1 MANFKTQQVDVQD
14 ENANVS
20 INVLPATGH
29 ILPFAG
35 PSNKIPT
42 GWVLCDGT
50 NGTPDLRGKVPG
62 GIANESYGSNQE
74 HNHSI
79 SLNYGSINPNT
90 GLFVSQRFNTAT
102 VSDSASISSANVGGN
117 SVNHNHGS
125 GGRHFLV
132 EFGNSGPANR
142 STGTQA
148 NVIGMN
154 HTHATNETAAGTNI
168 AGNQNANHAHG
179 YNAYSVNATTSN
191 SHEHSATTTTVP
203 TSSTVHTSLPSIFY
217 VNFIM
222 KV

>member
-62 GIANESYGSNQE
+62 GISNISVGSNQVHDHTFS
-74 HNHSI
+74 HNLGTVVGAFQTGI
-79 SLNYGSINPNT
+79 APN
-90 GLFVSQRFNTAT
+90 GAT
-102 VSDSASISSANVGGN
+102 VSAANVGNN
-117 SVNHNHGS
+117 SADHTHGL
-125 GGRHFLV
+125 GANVYIVAWGD
-132 EFGNSGPANR
+132 SGPANR
-142 STGTQA
+142 STGNQA
-148 NVIGMN
+148 NVIGR
-154 HTHATNETAAGTNI
+154 THSHGGFLSSGATGLSS
-168 AGNQNANHAHG
+168 GGQNAGHSHS
-179 YNAYSVNATTSN
+179 YNAYSVDTGTNLHTHTVSSSPTVN
-191 SHEHSATTTTVP
+191 SQTVTHSGT
-203 TSSTVHTSLPSIFY
+203 PSIFY

>member
-1 MANFKTQQVDVQD
+1 MANLKLKENLDVK
-14 ENANVS
+14 NGNNTS
-20 INVLPATGH
+20 SSVLPMSGH

-35 PSNKIPT
+35 PSNKIPA

-62 GIANESYGSNQE
+62 GISNVSYGANQV

-79 SLNYGSINPNT
+79 SLNYTS
-90 GLFVSQRFNTAT
+90 FNTAT
-102 VSDSASISSANVGGN
+102 VSDSATFSTANVGGN
-117 SVNHNHGS
+117 NAAHNHGA
-125 GGRHFLV
+125 GGSHSAAAW
-132 EFGNSGPANR
+132 GDSGPANR
-142 STGTQA
+142 SNGTQA
-148 NVIGMN
+148 NVISRF
-154 HTHATNETAAGTNI
+154 HTHNANASGFGVNI

-191 SHEHSATTTTVP
+191 AHSHSATTNTIP
-203 TSSTVHTSLPSIFY
+203 TSNTIHSSLPSIFY

>member
-14 ENANVS
+14 ENANIS
-20 INVLPATGH
+20 INVLPETGH

-62 GIANESYGSNQE
+62 GISNESYGSNE
-74 HNHSI
+74 VHSHSV
-79 SLNYGSINPNT
+79 SLNYGSVNPNT
-90 GLFVSQRFNTAT
+90 GSFVSQRFNTST
-102 VSDSASISSANVGGN
+102 VSDSATISSANVGGN
-117 SVNHNHGS
+117 SANHNHSTGGS
-125 GGRHFLV
+125 HYPTAWGD
-132 EFGNSGPANR
+132 SGPANR
-142 STGTQA
+142 SNGNQA
-148 NVIGMN
+148 NVTGRDHSHN
-154 HTHATNETAAGTNI
+154 ANVTGFGVNI
-168 AGNQNANHAHG
+168 AGNQNANHGHG

-191 SHEHSATTTTVP
+191 AHEHSASTTTIP
-203 TSSTVHTSLPSIFY
+203 TSNTVHTSLPSIFY